1 MSTSTGLVPCAP
13 IADHDDLDG
22 DVVALTHWR
31 RGDVAERDAPD
42 DLYPSAQ
49 LRVVA
54 LRAAGLPLPPPAAL
68 DAWRRTDVDELDDE
82 PDDLRLLAHLRDLDD
97 PEPPAA

>member
-1 MSTSTGLVPCAP
+1 MSTSTGLVPCAQ

-22 DVVALTHWR
+22 DVVALTDWR
-31 RGDVAERDAPD
+31 RGDILDRDVRD
-42 DLYPSAQ
+42 DLHPSAQ
-49 LRVVA
+49 LRVLA
-54 LRAAGLPLPPPAAL
+54 LQPARLPPSDAL

-97 PEPPAA
+97 PEALAT